1 VCRNDNY
8 AYSLHVARST
18 HTLCI
23 CVVLFP
29 AMRDMHVDD
38 GNSIWKFYSL
48 VISIVFDPLLFSR
61 YRSLSPLSRKVLICV
76 TCEILYYKV
85 RRRDTSAT

>member
-1 VCRNDNY
+1 MCRNDKY

-29 AMRDMHVDD
+29 ANTAAIRDMHVDD

-48 VISIVFDPLLFSR
+48 VISIVFDPLIVL
-61 YRSLSPLSRKVLICV
+61 SLSFSLASFSLSIDMCNL
-76 TCEILYYKV
+76 
-85 RRRDTSAT
+85 